1 MARQAWSEPLWI
13 AKWLAAAIAL
23 VALWMGTLAAGRAVA
38 SENAAFDASAGD
50 ERAPVVAV
58 RPGEGG
64 DGGPAVIAAGRGEER
79 RPCRAGRRGQAADE
93 GPAVSPASRSDRP
106 VTPEEKIKFEQ
117 DKANAHMRELES
129 RMFHLAEML
138 RPSQPD
144 DSARL
149 LMGVSRS
156 REQLIVEEMREASE
170 LIATLD
176 LNKATV
182 EEKELIAKLE
192 ELKRLLLT
200 NDLDLEIKLEQL
212 RKLREAQNALARL
225 TARERQQ
232 LSQTNPLAKNAKN
245 DSKVLSGLKG
255 NERRNQ
261 RSGEDLQQVVKRLGP
276 PAAPAVGALG
286 GACNSMGGACS
297 GLG

>member
-58 RPGEGG
+58 RPG
-64 DGGPAVIAAGRGEER
+64 
-79 RPCRAGRRGQAADE
+79 QAADE
-93 GPAVSPASRSDRP
+93 DPRVNPASRSDRP

-129 RMFHLAEML
+129 RMFHVAELL